1 MARTIR
7 FHLDEMCDPRIA
19 HGLRQRG
26 IDATTA
32 SKASL
37 LGKPDEAHLHFATLE
52 KRVIVTHDADF
63 LRLHAQ
69 GRRHAGIVYFPPQ
82 NCTLGEMIRLL
93 TLIWELIPA
102 DEICNHVEFL

>member
-1 MARTIR
+1 VARTIR

-19 HGLRQRG
+19 YGLRQRG

-32 SKASL
+32 AKASL
-37 LGKPDEAHLHFATLE
+37 LGKPDEAHLRFARLK

-69 GRRHAGIVYFPPQ
+69 GQVHAGIVHCPPQ
-82 NCTLGEMIRLL
+82 SCTLGETIRLL

-102 DEICNHVEFL
+102 DDICNRVEFL

>member
-1 MARTIR
+1 MSRTIR

-19 HGLRQRG
+19 NGLRQRG
-26 IDATTA
+26 IDAITA

-37 LGKPDEAHLHFATLE
+37 LGQSDEAHLHSASIE

-63 LRLHAQ
+63 LRLNSQ
-69 GRRHAGIVYFPPQ
+69 GRQHAGIVYCPPQ
-82 NCTLGEMIRLL
+82 SCTLGEMIRLL

-102 DEICNHVEFL
+102 DEICNRVEFL